1 MVYFGDYQKL
11 SFFDGDDRGCIP
23 IIPSKSFKVLKTL
36 IPIVVYDVA
45 GNYKPYN
52 G

>member
-1 MVYFGDYQKL
+1 MGMIEDV
-11 SFFDGDDRGCIP
+11 SP